1 MTRNDRI
8 AVWSRLDCFVYDAGL
23 RRFALRGRKGKGVE
37 SMDREYFAVALI
49 DYR

>member
-23 RRFALRGRKGKGVE
+23 RRFALRGRGVE